1 MSYWITDACLL
12 SNCHCSFKELK
23 LLWLYVL
30 QLVLLNELQLVTR
43 LYIDICIWYES
54 VHCNPK
60 VLSTL
65 VWSYEYIIKSRCR
78 FFEVLV
84 CSVVHIV
91 YSMYYTCTGSNFTGE
106 FLCCKEIGIRIW
118 IVKCMYTPVKLDYY
132 KHGESKI
139 TVLVKVL
146 WDPQPFEKNSWY

>member
-1 MSYWITDACLL
+1 MNYNWSLL
-12 SNCHCSFKELK
+12 
-23 LLWLYVL
+23 
-30 QLVLLNELQLVTR
+30 R

-65 VWSYEYIIKSRCR
+65 VWSYEYIIKIRCR
-78 FFEVLV
+78 FIEVLV

-139 TVLVKVL
+139 TVIVKVL
-146 WDPQPFEKNSWY
+146 WDPVHLKQIPGIKINSDLMNLGIHRRI